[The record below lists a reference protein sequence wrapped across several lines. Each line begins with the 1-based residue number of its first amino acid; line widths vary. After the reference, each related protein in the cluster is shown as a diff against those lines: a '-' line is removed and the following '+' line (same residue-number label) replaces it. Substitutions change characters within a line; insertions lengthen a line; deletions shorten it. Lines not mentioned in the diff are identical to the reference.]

1 MDLTRRAFLAVT
13 GASPLALAP
22 GIHSGRDGCVVVSGT
37 AECLAESALGFVQ
50 CAGKG
55 SAPIEL
61 MCRATNHARAA
72 TFVVPAGLLD
82 QSLARRLRE
91 AAWSGASV
99 LIELGLAFVDEPLE
113 RAQRFLISEEFDLTL
128 GDVVRLWD
136 DGRSRVPYVRYLW
149 PIDVWVRDFSSVVAV
164 SGAGWRVIAQI
175 ETRAC
180 RRAPTG
186 GARVAHDPRVTVGAG
201 IASRGSGSGGV
212 VSPLPAW

>member
-1 MDLTRRAFLAVT
+1 M
-13 GASPLALAP
+13 
-22 GIHSGRDGCVVVSGT
+22 
-37 AECLAESALGFVQ
+37 
-50 CAGKG
+50 
-55 SAPIEL
+55 
-61 MCRATNHARAA
+61 
-72 TFVVPAGLLD
+72 PAGLLD

-175 ETRAC
+175 ETLPVAG
-180 RRAPTG
+180 APTG